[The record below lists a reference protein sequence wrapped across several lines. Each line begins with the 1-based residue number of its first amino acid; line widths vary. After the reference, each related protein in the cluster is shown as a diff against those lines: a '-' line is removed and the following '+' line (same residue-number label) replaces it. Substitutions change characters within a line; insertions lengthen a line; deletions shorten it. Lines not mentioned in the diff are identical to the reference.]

1 MKIISKYTCKR
12 GQSIVEMAI
21 ILPILILIL
30 MSIIDFGLM
39 FNSVL
44 VINNASREGARSA
57 AVGLGDSEITA
68 MIQNV
73 TSELDQDSLA
83 IEIDPTEGNRTRGD
97 QVAVRITYQNEMI
110 TPIISAI
117 VGDFVELNAETVMR
131 VE

>member
-1 MKIISKYTCKR
+1 MKILSKYTCKR

-39 FNSVL
+39 FNSAL

-57 AVGLGDSEITA
+57 AVGHGDSEITA
-68 MIQNV
+68 MIQNL
-73 TSELDQDSLA
+73 TSELDQGSIS
-83 IEIDPTEGNRTRGD
+83 IEINPLEGSRTRGE
-97 QVAVRITYQNEMI
+97 QVTVRITYQNEMI